1 MADNVSIPTAGTAAA
16 IAADDIASVLY
27 QRVKLSLGADG
38 SAVDA
43 VAGAGVVGTGVQRVT
58 LASDDPA
65 VTALQV
71 IDNAISGSEM
81 QVDVVAALPAGTN
94 LLGSVSAKL
103 GTDAIMDGV
112 TPLTPKFAAIAASSS
127 GDNTIVAAVVSKKL
141 RVLSY
146 TLVAAGAVTC
156 RFEDGAGGTAK
167 SGVMSLAA
175 NGVLSVPFSAVG
187 HFETT
192 ANTLLNLELGG
203 AVSVAGHICYVEV

>member
-16 IAADDIASVLY
+16 IAADDIGGVLY
-27 QRVKLSLGADG
+27 QRVKLGLGADG
-38 SAVDA
+38 TAVDA
-43 VAGAGVVGTGVQRVT
+43 VAGSGVVGTGVQRVV
-58 LASDDPA
+58 LA
-65 VTALQV
+65 T
-71 IDNAISGSEM
+71 
-81 QVDVVAALPAGTN
+81 DVALPAGTN

-103 GTDAIMDGV
+103 GTDAIMDGI

-127 GDNTIVAAVVSKKL
+127 GDNTLVAAVASKKL

>member
-38 SAVDA
+38 TAVDA
-43 VAGAGVVGTGVQRVT
+43 VAGSGVVGTGVQRVV
-58 LASDDPA
+58 LA
-65 VTALQV
+65 T
-71 IDNAISGSEM
+71 
-81 QVDVVAALPAGTN
+81 DVALPAGTN
-94 LLGSVSAKL
+94 LLGSVSSKL
-103 GTDAIMDGV
+103 GTDSIMDGV
-112 TPLTPKFAAIAASSS
+112 TALTPKFAAIAASSS
-127 GDNTIVAAVVSKKL
+127 GDNTLVAAVTAKKI

-167 SGVMSLAA
+167 SGQMALAA
-175 NGVLSVPFSAVG
+175 NGVLTVPFSPVG